1 MNLAWQN
8 AWKHPGS
15 TIKAALG
22 LAIALTLAWMEL
34 PPKAS
39 FAVTVLALLR
49 AALGFFQKDVGR
61 EETTQGMQDAHE
73 VPNTGA
79 PVAPKE
85 AGQ

>member
-1 MNLAWQN
+1 MNLALDN
-8 AWKHPGS
+8 LWKHPGS

-39 FAVTVLALLR
+39 VAVTVLALLR

-61 EETTQGMQDAHE
+61 EETTSGAMQDSHE
-73 VPNTGA
+73 VPNAG
-79 PVAPKE
+79 APKE
-85 AGQ
+85 VQ